1 MKKNLLKAIALLTA
15 GFGIA
20 FADPNQELKNQEL
33 ESIKNIESYSHQERI
48 KILQEADTCIRNAK
62 TMEEYRACEKKEKEE
77 REQLRQKIFEMKKQ
91 ELLNKLNS
99 RPNIPQSI
107 KDCVVNATNHEQL
120 KACHEQLKEFRQ
132 QMKENRQQTRE
143 NKQINQPG
151 Q

>member
-20 FADPNQELKNQEL
+20 FADPNQEVK
-33 ESIKNIESYSHQERI
+33 KAVDIESYSHQERI
-48 KILQEADTCIRNAK
+48 KILQEADTCIHNAK
-62 TMEEYRACEKKEKEE
+62 TKEEFRACEEKEKQE
-77 REQLRQKIFEMKKQ
+77 REQLRQKIFEMRKQ

-99 RPNIPQSI
+99 HPNIPQSI
-107 KDCVVNATNHEQL
+107 KDCVANATNHEQL
-120 KACHEQLKEFRQ
+120 KVCHEQLKELRL
-132 QMKENRQQTRE
+132 QMKENKTKE